1 MNFIKELLSNN
12 NKITSNLKKTFWI
25 IGSVLFIFGFYGWY
39 VRIVD
44 GHIKASYGQ
53 IVTWGLWVAAY
64 IYFIGLSAGSFLVS
78 SLVYVFNVKKFE
90 RIGRLAVFTAL
101 VTLLMALLSIW
112 ADLGHMGRAWHVM
125 IFPNFK
131 SPMAWMI
138 YLYSTYML
146 LLFAEI
152 YFLLRYDLVT
162 GTNNNTLRG
171 KLYRILSL
179 GSKDTSKKSIER
191 DKKVV
196 KILATIGVPIAI
208 LFHGGVGALFGVVAA
223 RPHWHSGL
231 FPILFLLSALVS
243 GGALL
248 TLISSIFQEGWVK
261 NKEIVI
267 DLGKMVLGLLSL
279 DILFQVSEFLIVYR
293 GGIPGHMAGYDLVIS
308 GPYAWVFWGWQG
320 FVGTIIPILL
330 LVLPTRKSPRWVAL
344 AGLLIAAGIFGLRLN
359 IVIPGLAVEEIH
371 GLTTAIYSHRVD
383 PNYFPSL
390 FEWSLTLGIVGF
402 GMLLFGFGEYFLPK
416 QEETNTE
423 FLSESKA

>member
-1 MNFIKELLSNN
+1 MKFITELFEDRNLVVQ
-12 NKITSNLKKTFWI
+12 NLKKLFWV
-25 IGSVLFIFGFYGWY
+25 SAAVLLLVGCYGWF
-39 VRIVD
+39 VRFVD
-44 GHIKASYGQ
+44 GHTKANYGS

-78 SLVYVFNVKKFE
+78 SLVYVFNFKKFE
-90 RIGRLAVFTAL
+90 RIGKLAVYTAV

-138 YLYSTYML
+138 YLYSIYML
-146 LLFAEI
+146 LLFVEI
-152 YFLLRYDLVT
+152 YYLLRYDFVT
-162 GTNNNTLRG
+162 GANESTLKG
-171 KLYRILSL
+171 KIYHFLSL
-179 GSKDTSKKSIER
+179 GSKDKSEESKLR

-196 KILATIGVPIAI
+196 KRLATAGIPIAI

-248 TLISSIFQEGWVK
+248 TLIASIFQQGWFK
-261 NKEIVI
+261 NKVVVI
-267 DLGKMVLGLLSL
+267 ELGKMVLALLLL
-279 DILFQVSEFLIVYR
+279 DVLFQVSEFLVAYR
-293 GGIPGHMAGYDLVIS
+293 GGIPGHTAGFDLIIS

-320 FVGTIIPILL
+320 VIGTVIPILL
-330 LVLPTRKSPRWVAL
+330 LIFPTRKSPRWVAL
-344 AGLLIAAGIFGLRLN
+344 AGFLIAAGIFGLRLN

-371 GLTTAIYSHRVD
+371 GLTQAIYSMRVN
-383 PNYFPSL
+383 PLYFPSL
-390 FEWSLTLGIVGF
+390 SEWFLTFGIVGF
-402 GMLLFGFGEYFLPK
+402 GMLLFGFGEHFLPK
-416 QEETNTE
+416 HKEED
-423 FLSESKA
+423 ESLTDQKV

>member
-1 MNFIKELLSNN
+1 MKFITELFEDRNLVVQ
-12 NKITSNLKKTFWI
+12 NLKKTFWI
-25 IGSVLFIFGFYGWY
+25 IGAALLIIGSYGWFI
-39 VRIVD
+39 RFVD
-44 GHIKASYGQ
+44 GHTKANYGS

-78 SLVYVFNVKKFE
+78 SLVYVFNFKKFE
-90 RIGRLAVFTAL
+90 RIGKLAVYTAL
-101 VTLLMALLSIW
+101 VTLMMALLSIW

-146 LLFAEI
+146 LLFVEI
-152 YFLLRYDLVT
+152 YFLLRYDFVT
-162 GTNNNTLRG
+162 GENESTLKG
-171 KLYRILSL
+171 KIYRLLAL
-179 GSKDTSKKSIER
+179 GSKDKSEESKLR
-191 DKKVV
+191 DKKIV
-196 KILATIGVPIAI
+196 KRLATAGIPIAI

-248 TLISSIFQEGWVK
+248 TLIASIFQQGWFK
-261 NKEIVI
+261 NKEVVI
-267 DLGKMVLGLLSL
+267 ELGKMVLALLLL
-279 DILFQVSEFLIVYR
+279 DVLFQVSEFLVAYR
-293 GGIPGHMAGYDLVIS
+293 GGIPGHTAGLDLVIS

-320 FVGTIIPILL
+320 VIGTVIPILL
-330 LVLPTRKSPRWVAL
+330 LILPTRKSPRWVAL
-344 AGLLIAAGIFGLRLN
+344 AGLFIAAGIFGLRLN

-371 GLTTAIYSHRVD
+371 GLTQAIYSMRVN
-383 PNYFPSL
+383 PHYFPSIS
-390 FEWSLTLGIVGF
+390 EWLLTFGIVGF

-416 QEETNTE
+416 HEED
-423 FLSESKA
+423 ESLTDQKV

>member
-1 MNFIKELLSNN
+1 MDFINELLHDQ
-12 NKITSNLKKTFWI
+12 NKVSRNLKKLFWI
-25 IGSVLFIFGFYGWY
+25 IGTCLFLVGFYGWI
-39 VRIVD
+39 VRIND
-44 GHIKASYGQ
+44 GHIKANYGS

-78 SLVYVFNVKKFE
+78 SMVYVFNYKKFE
-90 RIGRLAVFTAL
+90 RIGKLAVFTAL

-125 IFPNFK
+125 VYPNFK

-146 LLFAEI
+146 LLIVEI

-162 GTNNNTLRG
+162 SANNKTLKG
-171 KLYRILSL
+171 KIYKLLSL
-179 GSKDTSKKSIER
+179 GSKDTSEKSRVR
-191 DKKVV
+191 DKKIV
-196 KILATIGVPIAI
+196 KVLATAGVPIAI

-248 TLISSIFQEGWVK
+248 TLISSVFQEGWTK
-261 NKEIVI
+261 NREIVVE
-267 DLGKMVLGLLSL
+267 LGKMVLGLLLL
-279 DILFQVSEFLIVYR
+279 DILFQISEFLIVYR
-293 GGIPGHMAGYDLVIS
+293 GGIPGHVAGWDLVIK

-320 FVGTIIPILL
+320 FVGTLIPLFLL
-330 LVLPTRKSPRWVAL
+330 TFKTRKSPQWVAL
-344 AGLLIAAGIFGLRLN
+344 AGFLIAAGIFGLRLN

-371 GLTTAIYSHRVD
+371 GLTSAIYSHRVD
-383 PNYFPSL
+383 PHYFPSIS
-390 FEWSLTLGIVGF
+390 EWMLTFGIVGF
-402 GMLLFGFGEYFLPK
+402 GMLLFGLGEFFLPK
-416 QEETNTE
+416 SYEANSH
-423 FLSESKA
+423 LSSEVKI